1 MLCPR
6 CGYYAEKEDT
16 VCPECGEIL
25 NSGTDMPYSGA
36 EAIRQGKRARQAIH
50 EAAER
55 TLEVKRRRRSG
66 ASRATVE
73 MPALKDT
80 EDEEESFAEYRVSE
94 TEAAGDEDGD
104 SVVFE
109 RRRRTVYDEN
119 DDIREQARAY
129 TEWIE
134 NGGRKRLKM
143 VNWMKL
149 TMAGVVLLALITAGG
164 YFFLKET
171 AGGQKI
177 MARLGRETTAT
188 ALWAVG
194 EDLMDSGDVEGA
206 IEAFEKAKLQD
217 EAEDNV
223 DVDGMLMLGN
233 AYEAAGRTKEAAE
246 LYAYIYEGTP
256 SRPEAYVNHIR
267 ILMNNG
273 ELAKAGNLMDKAYK
287 ATGETTFQTQRRD
300 LLPEVPT
307 VTVGGVFEDK
317 KKITMS
323 SPQGYDVYYTFDEN
337 VKLPEGGTLY
347 TDIPE
352 LDEGIWN
359 LRAVAV
365 NGELVSDEIKGTYK
379 IIMPSPQM
387 PRVNLA
393 PGAYKNRQKVK
404 LFPGKDNEKDDDI
417 RIFYTVDGSTP
428 NTDSPE
434 FTGEPVLLPS
444 GHKVTIKAIAVNQY
458 GKESM
463 VQEVSFRI
471 DAKPYP
477 LTAWEIDE
485 RINDLELN
493 KTTMKD
499 FQAAYGPGEETEIE
513 TTKSSG
519 FTTALRKFE
528 YPWGYAVMNLNKK
541 NWVLVELHFR
551 DNSVFKA
558 PRGTGIGDQKD
569 FVISKFRDMGQ
580 VESANGNRGL
590 YYLDNLSD
598 GKFLAKDQSI
608 RYRIRIDGTYYQLKY
623 YLNENGTVNEI
634 EYRYIPK

>member
-66 ASRATVE
+66 ASRASVE
-73 MPALKDT
+73 MPTLKDT

-347 TDIPE
+347 TDIPPLE
-352 LDEGIWN
+352 EGIHN

>member
-1 MLCPR
+1 MYLSHDRTRGISMRCRKLIALIVVLVMMLPVQVF
-6 CGYYAEKEDT
+6 AFDT
-16 VCPECGEIL
+16 DL
-25 NSGTDMPYSGA
+25 QQQSGTEIEAYGQESGYDASGTETEASDDTA
-36 EAIRQGKRARQAIH
+36 E
-50 EAAER
+50 
-55 TLEVKRRRRSG
+55 
-66 ASRATVE
+66 
-73 MPALKDT
+73 P
-80 EDEEESFAEYRVSE
+80 
-94 TEAAGDEDGD
+94 EAAGDEDGD

-347 TDIPE
+347 TDIPP

>member
-25 NSGTDMPYSGA
+25 NSGTDMSYSGA

-347 TDIPE
+347 TDIPP

>member
-55 TLEVKRRRRSG
+55 TMEVKRRRRSG

-347 TDIPE
+347 TDIPP

>member
-25 NSGTDMPYSGA
+25 NSGIDMSYSGA

-177 MARLGRETTAT
+177 MARLGRKTTAT

-347 TDIPE
+347 TDIPP

>member
-66 ASRATVE
+66 ASRATGE

-347 TDIPE
+347 TDIPP

>member
-25 NSGTDMPYSGA
+25 NSGTDMSYSGA

-73 MPALKDT
+73 MPALKNT

-177 MARLGRETTAT
+177 MARLGRKTTAT

-347 TDIPE
+347 TDIPP

>member
-347 TDIPE
+347 TDIPPLE
-352 LDEGIWN
+352 EGIHN

-477 LTAWEIDE
+477 LNAWEIDE

>member
-80 EDEEESFAEYRVSE
+80 EDEKESFAEYRVSE

-177 MARLGRETTAT
+177 MARLGRKTTAT

>member
-1 MLCPR
+1 
-6 CGYYAEKEDT
+6 
-16 VCPECGEIL
+16 
-25 NSGTDMPYSGA
+25 
-36 EAIRQGKRARQAIH
+36 
-50 EAAER
+50 
-55 TLEVKRRRRSG
+55 
-66 ASRATVE
+66 
-73 MPALKDT
+73 
-80 EDEEESFAEYRVSE
+80 
-94 TEAAGDEDGD
+94 
-104 SVVFE
+104 
-109 RRRRTVYDEN
+109 
-119 DDIREQARAY
+119 
-129 TEWIE
+129 
-134 NGGRKRLKM
+134 
-143 VNWMKL
+143 
-149 TMAGVVLLALITAGG
+149 
-164 YFFLKET
+164 
-171 AGGQKI
+171 
-177 MARLGRETTAT
+177 
-188 ALWAVG
+188 
-194 EDLMDSGDVEGA
+194 MDSGDVEGA

-347 TDIPE
+347 TDIPP

>member
-73 MPALKDT
+73 MPALKNT

-177 MARLGRETTAT
+177 MARLGRKTTAT

>member
-25 NSGTDMPYSGA
+25 TTGTDAPYSGA
-36 EAIRQGKRARQAIH
+36 EAIRQGKRARLAIH

-55 TLEVKRRRRSG
+55 TMEIKRRRRSG

-347 TDIPE
+347 TDIPPLE
-352 LDEGIWN
+352 EGIHN

>member
-73 MPALKDT
+73 MPTLKDT

-347 TDIPE
+347 TDIPPLE
-352 LDEGIWN
+352 EGIHN

>member
-347 TDIPE
+347 TDIPP

-365 NGELVSDEIKGTYK
+365 NGELVSD
-379 IIMPSPQM
+379 
-387 PRVNLA
+387 
-393 PGAYKNRQKVK
+393 
-404 LFPGKDNEKDDDI
+404 
-417 RIFYTVDGSTP
+417 
-428 NTDSPE
+428 
-434 FTGEPVLLPS
+434 
-444 GHKVTIKAIAVNQY
+444 
-458 GKESM
+458 
-463 VQEVSFRI
+463 
-471 DAKPYP
+471 
-477 LTAWEIDE
+477 
-485 RINDLELN
+485 
-493 KTTMKD
+493 
-499 FQAAYGPGEETEIE
+499 
-513 TTKSSG
+513 
-519 FTTALRKFE
+519 
-528 YPWGYAVMNLNKK
+528 
-541 NWVLVELHFR
+541 
-551 DNSVFKA
+551 
-558 PRGTGIGDQKD
+558 
-569 FVISKFRDMGQ
+569 
-580 VESANGNRGL
+580 
-590 YYLDNLSD
+590 
-598 GKFLAKDQSI
+598 
-608 RYRIRIDGTYYQLKY
+608 
-623 YLNENGTVNEI
+623 
-634 EYRYIPK
+634 

>member
-94 TEAAGDEDGD
+94 TEAAGDEDSD

-347 TDIPE
+347 TDIPP

>member
-73 MPALKDT
+73 MPALKNT

>member
-25 NSGTDMPYSGA
+25 NSGTDMSYSGA

-73 MPALKDT
+73 MPTLKDT

-177 MARLGRETTAT
+177 MARLGRKTTAT